1 MRGTLCIGIANGLL
15 RRVEQHRDGTGSAVA
30 RKCKAHMLVWFRAFA
45 DVGEAIQ
52 REKTMKEWPRQWQIN
67 LIEADNPHWVEL
79 FPVLPGVRAVHFS

>member
-1 MRGTLCIGIANGLL
+1 
-15 RRVEQHRDGTGSAVA
+15 
-30 RKCKAHMLVWFRAFA
+30 MLVWFRAFA